1 MPRLL
6 LAGVVACIV
15 AAAVAATAGCTQRA
29 RMCNAPTEC
38 GSSQG
43 CVAGRCLPDGGVPAI
58 QSARRLVYAPVDLA
72 FIRRGDE
79 PTGGAPPP
87 IAPLGRASDG
97 AALLLL
103 RFDVALAKDA
113 NVLEAYL
120 DLERTS
126 AVDVD
131 PTPISLHAARI
142 VGPWDG
148 RSISWALQPRIE
160 ESRGASTTVAPA
172 AGRLVRVDVRD
183 LVLRWRLHERADHG
197 IAIIAD
203 STSPTGMAFALSPV
217 EENDDSNEL
226 SAKSAPV
233 FGGSREPSRDA
244 ERTREATGPRLELY
258 VK

>member
-1 MPRLL
+1 MSRL
-6 LAGVVACIV
+6 VVGCLVAL
-15 AAAVAATAGCTQRA
+15 AAACAAVGCTQRA

-38 GSSQG
+38 GGTQG

-72 FIRRGDE
+72 FIHRGDSA
-79 PTGGAPPP
+79 TGGAPPP

-97 AALLLL
+97 SALLLL
-103 RFDVALAKDA
+103 RFDVPLAKDA

-148 RSISWALQPRIE
+148 RSISWAMQPRIE
-160 ESRGASTTVAPA
+160 ESRGASTVVAPA
-172 AGRLVRVDVRD
+172 AGRLVRVDVRE
-183 LVLRWRLHERADHG
+183 LVLRWRLHEQADHG
-197 IAIIAD
+197 IAVVAD
-203 STSPTGMAFALSPV
+203 ATSATGMAFALSPV
-217 EENDDSNEL
+217 EENDDSIEL
-226 SAKSAPV
+226 SARGAPV
-233 FGGSREPSRDA
+233 FGGAHEPSRDS
-244 ERTREATGPRLELY
+244 ERTREVSGPRLELY